1 MTVEAVCRVAQ
12 IYRQRAVGAVDA
24 RFVENTRHAV
34 FAGCL
39 IRQRTS
45 VVCQHLLDTRS
56 LDQFVKARDVAT
68 IWTVHASG
76 SEAGSRYTA
85 SDCMPN
91 KNVRRQITPR
101 DLDLFTAIDRH
112 PLTAEQLLKLS
123 ETFVEAFTD
132 VRLLRRRLRQLREAG
147 FIQDWPY
154 ATAAR
159 GGSPHYWKLTRDG
172 YQLLHGAD
180 AVLPTRRYFEAIA
193 PGHHPHTQAIGDFLA
208 HLLVAVHREGS
219 QLRHFARENATKIEA
234 GEFTLFPD
242 CAFQIVHHG
251 QPFNFLVEVDNS
263 TESVRST
270 AETESIERKLRGYD
284 LHQSRYAANDP
295 SRYVVLFITT
305 RSAARL
311 NHILDLAAL
320 IQQNR
325 QRRVFVGAGLSEFLA
340 CENPLRLAI
349 LRDHRGLK
357 LSIVPQVSPR
367 TNSQRTSLTLTTAPC

>member
-1 MTVEAVCRVAQ
+1 MSRIAQ
-12 IYRQRAVGAVDA
+12 IDSQRAVGTVDA
-24 RFVENTRHAV
+24 RFIKDTRHPV

-45 VVCQHLLDTRS
+45 VVRQHLLDACS
-56 LDQFVKARDVAT
+56 LDQFVDACDVAT

-76 SEAGSRYTA
+76 SYAEPRYIA
-85 SDCMPN
+85 ADCMPN
-91 KNVRRQITPR
+91 RNIRRQITPR

-159 GGSPHYWKLTRDG
+159 GGSPHYWKLTRGG
-172 YQLLHGAD
+172 YRLLHGED
-180 AVLPTRRYFEAIA
+180 AVVPTRRYFEAIA
-193 PGHHPHTQAIGDFLA
+193 PGHHPHTQAIGDFLV
-208 HLLVAVHREGS
+208 HLLVAVYREGS

-234 GEFTLFPD
+234 GEFTLYPD
-242 CAFQIVHHG
+242 CAFQIVHDG

-263 TESVRST
+263 TESVRSK

-305 RSAARL
+305 RSTARL

-320 IQQNR
+320 IQNNR
-325 QRRVFVGAGLSEFLA
+325 QRRVFVGAGLTEFLS
-340 CENPLRLAI
+340 CENPLRRPI

-357 LSIVPQVSPR
+357 LSLVPQVRPR
-367 TNSQRTSLTLTTAPC
+367 AKSQRTSLTFTTAPC